1 MADATTKSRILTSA
15 IKLFGKRG
23 KAAVSTAD
31 IARDAKVNKA
41 LIFYHF
47 TSKDELYRTAFLT
60 QLREF
65 VERIRGK
72 MSEAEPGL
80 PAVETFVR
88 SHIAIL
94 MKNKYMARMIIRELL
109 YSGDVRGAALV
120 KDFAEVFKV
129 VRNEMLLA
137 LSSARS
143 SGQIRDIDFLQ
154 TFVSIVSIDIFYF
167 LGIPLVRLVN
177 PDVDIDKFEE
187 QRIDHVVDI
196 LMNGL
201 RRKQE

>member
-1 MADATTKSRILTSA
+1 
-15 IKLFGKRG
+15 
-23 KAAVSTAD
+23 
-31 IARDAKVNKA
+31 
-41 LIFYHF
+41 
-47 TSKDELYRTAFLT
+47 
-60 QLREF
+60 
-65 VERIRGK
+65 
-72 MSEAEPGL
+72 
-80 PAVETFVR
+80 
-88 SHIAIL
+88 
-94 MKNKYMARMIIRELL
+94 MIIRELL
-109 YSGDVRGAALV
+109 YSDDVRGAALV
-120 KDFAEVFKV
+120 KDFAELFKV
-129 VRNEMLLA
+129 VRNDMLLA

-143 SGQIRDIDFLQ
+143 SGQIRDIDPLQ